1 MKEYRVT
8 RCWHWKGETASQS
21 INNPRNQEDAGTF
34 PTREKA
40 EEWKSKLKE
49 MEAARIERERKEE
62 QGWNGN
68 ECVFWIDEI
77 TT

>member
-1 MKEYRVT
+1 MEYRIT
-8 RCWHWKGETASQS
+8 RCLHWHSDPLSVS
-21 INNPRNQEDAGTF
+21 INNPRCQEDAGVF

-40 EEWKSKLKE
+40 EEWKTKLKE

-68 ECVFWIDEI
+68 EFIFWIDEI
-77 TT
+77 QDK